1 MVFMLFW
8 QCINKPTDL
17 KIDNIKFK
25 TPDIKPVIIDSPKTI
40 ERIKKNLSTDNFMKY
55 QVPWIL

>member
-1 MVFMLFW
+1 MLFW
-8 QCINKPTDL
+8 QCINKPKDL
-17 KIDNIKFK
+17 KINNIKFK
-25 TPDIKPVIIDSPKTI
+25 SPNIKPIIDSPKTI

>member
-8 QCINKPTDL
+8 ECINKPNDL
-17 KIDNIKFK
+17 KINNIKLK
-25 TPDIKPVIIDSPKTI
+25 SPNIKPIIIDSPKII
-40 ERIKKNLSTDNFMKY
+40 ERIKKNVSTDNFMKY

>member
-8 QCINKPTDL
+8 QCINKPKDL
-17 KIDNIKFK
+17 KINNIKFK
-25 TPDIKPVIIDSPKTI
+25 SPNIKPIIDSPKTI

>member
-1 MVFMLFW
+1 MLFW
-8 QCINKPTDL
+8 QCINKPKDL
-17 KIDNIKFK
+17 KINNIKFK

>member
-8 QCINKPTDL
+8 ECINKPTDL
-17 KIDNIKFK
+17 KINNIKLK
-25 TPDIKPVIIDSPKTI
+25 SPNIKPIIIDSPKII
-40 ERIKKNLSTDNFMKY
+40 ERIKKNVSTDNFMKY